1 MRKRMHQIKFRLDDE
16 ELLLLKRNLKSS
28 GYSMSEYFRVL
39 MQNGEIKIVSAE
51 VMQDIRKQ
59 IRGVGRNIN
68 QIARLAHISGKVSME
83 TLKDIAA
90 AQEKLEHQLGRLL

>member
-1 MRKRMHQIKFRLDDE
+1 MTMT
-16 ELLLLKRNLKSS
+16 
-28 GYSMSEYFRVL
+28 GYFRTL
-39 MQNGEIKIVSAE
+39 IADGEIKIVSAE

-68 QIARLAHISGKVSME
+68 QITRLAHISGKVSME

>member
-1 MRKRMHQIKFRLDDE
+1 
-16 ELLLLKRNLKSS
+16 
-28 GYSMSEYFRVL
+28 MSEYFRVL
-39 MQNGEIKIVSAE
+39 MQDGEIKIVSAE

-68 QIARLAHISGKVSME
+68 QITRLAHISGKVSME

>member
-1 MRKRMHQIKFRLDDE
+1 MRKRKREVLLFLNDD
-16 ELLLLKRNLKSS
+16 ELLLLNKKSRES
-28 GYSMSEYFRVL
+28 GLSRSEFLRC
-39 MQNGEIKIVSAE
+39 QIKNGEIKILPQE
-51 VMQDIRKQ
+51 DLLDIRKQ

-68 QIARLAHISGKVSME
+68 QITRLAHISGKVSIE